1 MIVIALRVLHFNQQ
15 AVEVQAR
22 ERGRGEEIKK
32 QRDVRRRIF
41 TTARLGRQNKHSKYN
56 YKYTCSA
63 RAHTHRCMCARAC
76 AYGCTRVCVDSHEKG
91 FFSRTCVKH
100 LIGVS
105 KKEREGNKC
114 ERKMDLRIHRSV
126 PFLFV
131 FLFLFLFYFILL
143 HFYFFQTADRCLL
156 CFYRL
161 RFSSRSSRRSSSTRG
176 SAAAAR
182 DKLVVVSV
190 VGRLVDRVLYS
201 HTARSAQVRLYI
213 VVCVCVYVRELCAC
227 LPASVSA
234 CVCVCVCCPVSGGR
248 ISAQITCLSLSP
260 PCALV

>member
-1 MIVIALRVLHFNQQ
+1 MLCSRTHTLA
-15 AVEVQAR
+15 
-22 ERGRGEEIKK
+22 
-32 QRDVRRRIF
+32 
-41 TTARLGRQNKHSKYN
+41 
-56 YKYTCSA
+56 YTD
-63 RAHTHRCMCARAC
+63 
-76 AYGCTRVCVDSHEKG
+76 VCVCVHVPMAVHVCVCGLSRKRI
-91 FFSRTCVKH
+91 FSRTCVKH

-105 KKEREGNKC
+105 KKEGEGNKC
-114 ERKMDLRIHRSV
+114 ERKMDLRIHRLV

-143 HFYFFQTADRCLL
+143 HFYFFQTADRCCLL

-213 VVCVCVYVRELCAC
+213 VVCVCVCVR
-227 LPASVSA
+227 
-234 CVCVCVCCPVSGGR
+234 
-248 ISAQITCLSLSP
+248 T
-260 PCALV
+260 

>member
-1 MIVIALRVLHFNQQ
+1 M
-15 AVEVQAR
+15 QAR

-63 RAHTHRCMCARAC
+63 RAHTHRCMCACAY
-76 AYGCTRVCVDSHEKG
+76 AYGCTRVCVCVDSHEKG

-105 KKEREGNKC
+105 KKEGEGNKC

-143 HFYFFQTADRCLL
+143 HFFFFKQPIVVV
-156 CFYRL
+156 CFAFIVFVL
-161 RFSSRSSRRSSSTRG
+161 VLE
-176 SAAAAR
+176 AAAAAAAPEAAQQQQEIS
-182 DKLVVVSV
+182 LSSSPSSV
-190 VGRLVDRVLYS
+190 VWSIVFFT
-201 HTARSAQVRLYI
+201 HTRRAAHKCDCILL
-213 VVCVCVYVRELCAC
+213 CVCVR
-227 LPASVSA
+227 
-234 CVCVCVCCPVSGGR
+234 
-248 ISAQITCLSLSP
+248 T
-260 PCALV
+260 

>member
-1 MIVIALRVLHFNQQ
+1 MLHFNQQ

-131 FLFLFLFYFILL
+131 FLFLFYFILL
-143 HFYFFQTADRCLL
+143 HFYFFQTADRCCLL

-213 VVCVCVYVRELCAC
+213 VVCVCVCTYVSCVPAC
-227 LPASVSA
+227 LPLYLP
-234 CVCVCVCCPVSGGR
+234 VCVCV
-248 ISAQITCLSLSP
+248 L
-260 PCALV
+260 PC

>member
-1 MIVIALRVLHFNQQ
+1 M
-15 AVEVQAR
+15 QAR

-63 RAHTHRCMCARAC
+63 RAHTHTHRCMCAC
-76 AYGCTRVCVDSHEKG
+76 AYGCTCVCVCVDSHEKG

-105 KKEREGNKC
+105 KKDGEGNKC
-114 ERKMDLRIHRSV
+114 ERKMDLRIHGLV

-143 HFYFFQTADRCLL
+143 HFYFFQTADRCCLL

-161 RFSSRSSRRSSSTRG
+161 RFSSRSSRSSRGNSSSTRG

-227 LPASVSA
+227 LPLYLS
-234 CVCVCVCCPVSGGR
+234 VCVCCPVSGGR

>member
-1 MIVIALRVLHFNQQ
+1 M
-15 AVEVQAR
+15 QAR

-63 RAHTHRCMCARAC
+63 RAHTHTLTHTDVCVCVHVPMAVHVCVC
-76 AYGCTRVCVDSHEKG
+76 VCVDSHEKG

-105 KKEREGNKC
+105 KKEGEGNKC
-114 ERKMDLRIHRSV
+114 ERKMDLRIHRLV

-143 HFYFFQTADRCLL
+143 HFYFFQTADRCCLL

-213 VVCVCVYVRELCAC
+213 VVCVCVCVYVRELCAC

-234 CVCVCVCCPVSGGR
+234 CVCVCV
-248 ISAQITCLSLSP
+248 L
-260 PCALV
+260 PC

>member
-1 MIVIALRVLHFNQQ
+1 MLHFNQQ

-63 RAHTHRCMCARAC
+63 RAHTHSHTQMYVCVCMCLWLYTC
-76 AYGCTRVCVDSHEKG
+76 VCVDSHEKG

-105 KKEREGNKC
+105 KKEGEGNKC
-114 ERKMDLRIHRSV
+114 ERKMDLRIHRLV

-143 HFYFFQTADRCLL
+143 HFYFFQTADRCCLL

-161 RFSSRSSRRSSSTRG
+161 RFSSRSSRRSS

-234 CVCVCVCCPVSGGR
+234 CVCVCAALLVVVVFQLKSHVCLCPLPVH
-248 ISAQITCLSLSP
+248 
-260 PCALV
+260 